1 MQYRQIQEAVR
12 VMWLAAQ
19 TSMTRYISIP
29 IPDGIPEWGVD
40 EQELPPMQVRPS
52 RTADAKEQKMTE
64 GGKSTHR
71 KTGKR
76 SHTTS
81 AGHRSPRPDW
91 DGSWQ

>member
-19 TSMTRYISIP
+19 TSMTRYMRIP

-40 EQELPPMQVRPS
+40 EQELPPMQVMPS
-52 RTADAKEQKMTE
+52 RTA
-64 GGKSTHR
+64 

-81 AGHRSPRPDW
+81 AGHRSRRPDW